1 MPSSRSLRPLGGWD
15 LVSHGRFETQHDG
28 HVWTVDLDYFDFGEK
43 LHLYRD
49 GVEAQVQ
56 KSPATFHLDASA
68 TIEASMGL
76 LGMRRADLVAD
87 GETTALTPVEGT
99 AEEWRLRLARER
111 PGLSRLIG
119 VISWAVLV
127 VALVYE
133 VPQLIALIGAV
144 IGLDFD
150 SPIVLPGQLHA
161 RRRRARGCPGASAAV
176 QDQSLAWLTGAT
188 GEIQPSS
195 PVGASPGRSGFCAAA
210 RFRASFLAFFSSR
223 RSRSLRSRLSFA
235 IVVFLLPL
243 EAMLVPRVRRRAHA

>member
-1 MPSSRSLRPLGGWD
+1 MASSRSLRPLGSWD
-15 LVSHGRFETQHDG
+15 LVSRGRFETQHDG
-28 HVWTVDLDYFDFGEK
+28 HVCTVDRDYFDFGEK

-119 VISWAVLV
+119 AISWAVLV

-150 SPIVLPGQLHA
+150 SPIVLPGPANFTLGVA
-161 RRRRARGCPGASAAV
+161 ALVAALERALRFKSNR
-176 QDQSLAWLTGAT
+176 WLG
-188 GEIQPSS
+188 
-195 PVGASPGRSGFCAAA
+195 
-210 RFRASFLAFFSSR
+210 
-223 RSRSLRSRLSFA
+223 
-235 IVVFLLPL
+235 
-243 EAMLVPRVRRRAHA
+243 